1 MKAKREVKRMCVG
14 CGEMFDKRSLIRVVK
29 SPEGEISIDLT
40 GKKNGRGA
48 YICNSTECLKK
59 AKKRKSIERAFSMKI
74 DDSVYDE
81 MEEEDDYQIM
91 ARRIIAKI
99 TTLVAFSYRNSIGA
113 PFIYP
118 DISRSYV
125 ENFLYMLHY

>member
-1 MKAKREVKRMCVG
+1 MNYMKAKREVKRMCVG

-48 YICNSTECLKK
+48 YICNNTECLKK

-81 MEEEDDYQIM
+81 MEEEILNG
-91 ARRIIAKI
+91 K
-99 TTLVAFSYRNSIGA
+99 
-113 PFIYP
+113 
-118 DISRSYV
+118 
-125 ENFLYMLHY
+125 E

>member
-1 MKAKREVKRMCVG
+1 MCVG

-29 SPEGEISIDLT
+29 SPEGEILIDLT

-81 MEEEDDYQIM
+81 MEEEILNG
-91 ARRIIAKI
+91 K
-99 TTLVAFSYRNSIGA
+99 
-113 PFIYP
+113 
-118 DISRSYV
+118 
-125 ENFLYMLHY
+125 E

>member
-1 MKAKREVKRMCVG
+1 MCVG

-40 GKKNGRGA
+40 GKKDGRGA

-81 MEEEDDYQIM
+81 MEEEILNG
-91 ARRIIAKI
+91 K
-99 TTLVAFSYRNSIGA
+99 
-113 PFIYP
+113 
-118 DISRSYV
+118 
-125 ENFLYMLHY
+125 E

>member
-1 MKAKREVKRMCVG
+1 MNYMKAKREVKRMCVG

-81 MEEEDDYQIM
+81 MEEEILNG
-91 ARRIIAKI
+91 K
-99 TTLVAFSYRNSIGA
+99 
-113 PFIYP
+113 
-118 DISRSYV
+118 
-125 ENFLYMLHY
+125 E